1 MRNKKC
7 GMSGSENT
15 YSVGA
20 EAHIWEHYFSLT
32 RFIPV

>member
-15 YSVGA
+15 YSVSA